1 MEFYT
6 QAKNSEQITLAK
18 REYQEILMIQRR
30 VKDIFEIE
38 LIEKEG
44 ELGGID
50 S

>member
-1 MEFYT
+1 
-6 QAKNSEQITLAK
+6 
-18 REYQEILMIQRR
+18 MIQRR